1 MNASKKIMNQGKKE
15 KTISTSSA
23 PKTNSKVKLGG
34 ASDGPGMKTYVL
46 GGFCVALILIL
57 CIGVGIQQFK
67 PSTVLKIDGE
77 KITMDAMMYPIYER
91 ESKYLP
97 SNEIYESYL
106 GTSIWDA
113 GYMGTDSTVDSNVTN
128 AEGLK
133 QEIINAETEY
143 AVLYNEAVKAK
154 YKLTKDEEKD
164 ARSQAKKAVKGL
176 SFVQKLQLNIS
187 EKKLSKRFEK
197 RILADRY
204 KADQK
209 KTTDATV
216 NEKDAIKNVSKKD
229 LRQYDVQYYSF
240 AKKSTDSSTGTETK
254 LTDKQIKE
262 YTKKLNELAAK
273 AKTAKDF
280 TKLLG
285 SEKESGV
292 TYNSGNFTEKEGW
305 STYLSDANLKKI
317 KKMKNGEISGV
328 ITDSSTGYTM
338 LIKMVNNN
346 SNKSYDSACDE
357 AITSAKQTAYNAWL
371 AKLEKKHQIKKYDS
385 VWNDVKIGTVTTS
398 IVTADDLSKMAEAD
412 SSSSESK

>member
-15 KTISTSSA
+15 ETISTSSA

-77 KITMDAMMYPIYER
+77 KITMDDMMYPIYER

-262 YTKKLNELAAK
+262 YTKKLNELVVK

>member
-15 KTISTSSA
+15 ETISTSSA

-77 KITMDAMMYPIYER
+77 KITMDDMMYPIYER

-106 GTSIWDA
+106 GTSIWDT

-164 ARSQAKKAVKGL
+164 ETAVFPCGCGR
-176 SFVQKLQLNIS
+176 V
-187 EKKLSKRFEK
+187 
-197 RILADRY
+197 
-204 KADQK
+204 
-209 KTTDATV
+209 
-216 NEKDAIKNVSKKD
+216 
-229 LRQYDVQYYSF
+229 YDGGSH
-240 AKKSTDSSTGTETK
+240 
-254 LTDKQIKE
+254 
-262 YTKKLNELAAK
+262 LAA
-273 AKTAKDF
+273 A
-280 TKLLG
+280 
-285 SEKESGV
+285 
-292 TYNSGNFTEKEGW
+292 GNF
-305 STYLSDANLKKI
+305 
-317 KKMKNGEISGV
+317 GV
-328 ITDSSTGYTM
+328 FYRSREC
-338 LIKMVNNN
+338 LE
-346 SNKSYDSACDE
+346 SYGVR
-357 AITSAKQTAYNAWL
+357 T
-371 AKLEKKHQIKKYDS
+371 
-385 VWNDVKIGTVTTS
+385 
-398 IVTADDLSKMAEAD
+398 
-412 SSSSESK
+412 

>member
-15 KTISTSSA
+15 ETISTSSA

-77 KITMDAMMYPIYER
+77 KITMDDMMYPIYER

-262 YTKKLNELAAK
+262 YTKKLNELASK

>member
-15 KTISTSSA
+15 ETISTSSA

-77 KITMDAMMYPIYER
+77 KITMDDMMYPIYER

-229 LRQYDVQYYSF
+229 LRQDDVQYYSF

>member
-34 ASDGPGMKTYVL
+34 ASDGPGMKTDGL
-46 GGFCVALILIL
+46 GGVCVALILIL

-77 KITMDAMMYPIYER
+77 KITMDDMMYPIYER

-197 RILADRY
+197 RILADLY
-204 KADQK
+204 KSDQK

>member
-77 KITMDAMMYPIYER
+77 KITMDDMMYPIYER
-91 ESKYLP
+91 ESQYLP

>member
-15 KTISTSSA
+15 ETISTSSA

-77 KITMDAMMYPIYER
+77 KITMDDMMYPIYER

-187 EKKLSKRFEK
+187 EKKLKKRFEK
-197 RILADRY
+197 RILADRN

>member
-15 KTISTSSA
+15 ETISTSSA

-77 KITMDAMMYPIYER
+77 KITMDDMMYPIYER

-113 GYMGTDSTVDSNVTN
+113 GYMGTDSTVGSNVTN

>member
-77 KITMDAMMYPIYER
+77 KITMDDMMYPIYER

>member
-34 ASDGPGMKTYVL
+34 ASMKTYVL

-77 KITMDAMMYPIYER
+77 KITMDDMMYPIYER

>member
-15 KTISTSSA
+15 ETISTSSA

-34 ASDGPGMKTYVL
+34 TSDGPGMKTYVL

-77 KITMDAMMYPIYER
+77 KITMDDMMYPIYER

>member
-15 KTISTSSA
+15 ETISTSSV

-77 KITMDAMMYPIYER
+77 KITMDDMMYPIYER

-346 SNKSYDSACDE
+346 SNKSYDSACYE

>member
-15 KTISTSSA
+15 ETISTSSA

-77 KITMDAMMYPIYER
+77 KITMDDMMYPIYER

-371 AKLEKKHQIKKYDS
+371 AKLENKHQIKKYDS

-398 IVTADDLSKMAEAD
+398 IVTADDLSKMAEAG

>member
-15 KTISTSSA
+15 ETISTSSA
-23 PKTNSKVKLGG
+23 PKTNSKVKLGS

-77 KITMDAMMYPIYER
+77 KITMDDMMYPIYER

-106 GTSIWDA
+106 GTSIWDT

-209 KTTDATV
+209 KMTDATV

-285 SEKESGV
+285 SKKESGV

-357 AITSAKQTAYNAWL
+357 AITSAKQTAYNEWL

-412 SSSSESK
+412 SSSSKSK

>member
-15 KTISTSSA
+15 ETISTSSA

-77 KITMDAMMYPIYER
+77 KITMDDMMYPIYER

-216 NEKDAIKNVSKKD
+216 NEKDATKNVSKKD

>member
-15 KTISTSSA
+15 ETISTSSA

-34 ASDGPGMKTYVL
+34 ASDGPSMKTYVL

-77 KITMDAMMYPIYER
+77 KITMDDMMYPIYER

>member
-15 KTISTSSA
+15 ETISTSSA

-77 KITMDAMMYPIYER
+77 KITMDDMMYPIYER

-97 SNEIYESYL
+97 SNEVYESYL

-216 NEKDAIKNVSKKD
+216 NEKDAIKNVSKKY

-328 ITDSSTGYTM
+328 ITDNSTGYTM

-357 AITSAKQTAYNAWL
+357 AITSAKQTAYNEWL

>member
-15 KTISTSSA
+15 ETISTSSA

-77 KITMDAMMYPIYER
+77 KITMDDMMYPIYER

-216 NEKDAIKNVSKKD
+216 NEKDA
-229 LRQYDVQYYSF
+229 
-240 AKKSTDSSTGTETK
+240 
-254 LTDKQIKE
+254 
-262 YTKKLNELAAK
+262 
-273 AKTAKDF
+273 
-280 TKLLG
+280 
-285 SEKESGV
+285 
-292 TYNSGNFTEKEGW
+292 
-305 STYLSDANLKKI
+305 
-317 KKMKNGEISGV
+317 
-328 ITDSSTGYTM
+328 
-338 LIKMVNNN
+338 
-346 SNKSYDSACDE
+346 
-357 AITSAKQTAYNAWL
+357 
-371 AKLEKKHQIKKYDS
+371 S
-385 VWNDVKIGTVTTS
+385 V
-398 IVTADDLSKMAEAD
+398 
-412 SSSSESK
+412 

>member
-15 KTISTSSA
+15 ETISTSSA

-77 KITMDAMMYPIYER
+77 KITMDDMMYPIYER

-154 YKLTKDEEKD
+154 YKLTKDEEKV

-262 YTKKLNELAAK
+262 YTKKLNELAVK

>member
-15 KTISTSSA
+15 ETISTSSA

-77 KITMDAMMYPIYER
+77 KITMDDMMYPIYER

-97 SNEIYESYL
+97 SNEIYESYF

-262 YTKKLNELAAK
+262 YTKKLNELAVK

-357 AITSAKQTAYNAWL
+357 AITSAKQTAYNEWL

>member
-15 KTISTSSA
+15 ETISTSSA

-77 KITMDAMMYPIYER
+77 KITMDDMMYPIYER

-262 YTKKLNELAAK
+262 YTKKLNKLAVK

-285 SEKESGV
+285 SEKERGV

-357 AITSAKQTAYNAWL
+357 AITSAKQTAYNEWL

>member
-15 KTISTSSA
+15 ETISTSSA

-77 KITMDAMMYPIYER
+77 KITMDDMMYPIYER

-285 SEKESGV
+285 SEKESG
-292 TYNSGNFTEKEGW
+292 

>member
-77 KITMDAMMYPIYER
+77 KITMDDMMYPIYER

-262 YTKKLNELAAK
+262 YTKKLNELAVK

>member
-15 KTISTSSA
+15 ETISTSSA

-77 KITMDAMMYPIYER
+77 KITMDDMMYPIYER

-204 KADQK
+204 KVDQK

>member
-77 KITMDAMMYPIYER
+77 KITMDDMMYPIYER

-338 LIKMVNNN
+338 LIKMANNN

>member
-15 KTISTSSA
+15 ETISTSSA

-77 KITMDAMMYPIYER
+77 KITMDDMMYPIYER

-305 STYLSDANLKKI
+305 STNLSDANLKKI